1 MGRNTNR
8 EVVVVPEKRLVEIEA
23 GGGQAKLHWEGKRSL
38 HRVTALLAQPVE
50 AYLPARSKGQQWE
63 SKTWTGWPDA
73 YPQGGLLFHGDNKDV
88 LAHLLASE
96 FRGRVNLIYIDP
108 PFASGANYARKVRL
122 RGVPGAVR
130 IDGRGNSLG
139 KQVQYSDV
147 WTDDSYLQFMY
158 ERLLLL
164 QGLLAEDGSI
174 YLHCDWHK
182 SHHLRCL
189 MDEVFGAKNQRNEIV
204 WFYPRGGD
212 SEKQFNRKHD
222 TILYYTK
229 GSDWT
234 FNYHDVLIPYTQ
246 EQIDRFDQEDERGCF
261 YWNVNPRGERVKT
274 YLRKNG
280 IGEYDVWNIGINAAQ
295 IRDIGYPTM
304 KPEPLLERIIRASS
318 HPGDIVLD
326 CFAGSGTTAVVAQ
339 ELGRRWIAGDDNP
352 VAIQTMTKRLQATI
366 SEQAGEGQFSTFP
379 GFTVWRVSEGQGK
392 QRVGQQQAIA
402 QVSVGRLDGATRPEP
417 IIRVT
422 VEDYVNPTLVECLQH
437 QQGKPL
443 TGVTDWRAM
452 VDCVMIDPAYD
463 GRVFRVALAD
473 IPVKR
478 NELVSGSYELRAPA
492 GKTTV
497 AVKIVDVLGEELL
510 VVKRLQ
516 DKALID

>member
-1 MGRNTNR
+1 MTGGDCAGNTNR
-8 EVVVVPEKRLVEIEA
+8 EAVVVPEKRLVRIEA
-23 GGGQAKLHWEGKRSL
+23 AGNQATLHWEGKRSL
-38 HRVTALLAQPVE
+38 RQVAAGPAQLVE
-50 AYLPARSKGQQWE
+50 AYLPAQSE
-63 SKTWTGWPDA
+63 TWIGWPAA
-73 YPQGGLLFHGDNKDV
+73 YPQGGLLFHGNNKDV

-122 RGVPGAVR
+122 RGVPRAVS
-130 IDGRGNSLG
+130 DGRGNGLG
-139 KQVQYSDV
+139 EQVQYSDV

-164 QGLLAEDGSI
+164 RGLLAEDGSI
-174 YLHCDWHK
+174 YLHCDWRK

-189 MDEVFGAKNQRNEIV
+189 MDEVFGAENQRNEIV

-234 FNYHDVLIPYTQ
+234 FNYHDVLIPYTRK
-246 EQIDRFDQEDERGCF
+246 QIDRFDQEDERGRF

-295 IRDIGYPTM
+295 IRDVGYPTM
-304 KPEPLLERIIRASS
+304 KPEALLERIIRASS

-339 ELGRRWIAGDDNP
+339 KLGRRWIAGDDNP
-352 VAIQTMTKRLQATI
+352 VAIQTTTKRLHATV
-366 SEQAGEGQFSTFP
+366 SDQVETGRLSTCP

-392 QRVGQQQAIA
+392 QRVGRQQAVA
-402 QVSVGRLDGATRPEP
+402 QVSVDRLDGPTRPEP

-422 VEDYVNPTLVECLQH
+422 VEDYVNLRLVECLQSERS
-437 QQGKPL
+437 KPL
-443 TGVTDWRAM
+443 LDRTDWRAM

-492 GKTTV
+492 GEAIV
-497 AVKIVDVLGEELL
+497 AVKVVDVLGEELL
-510 VVKRLQ
+510 VAKQLPNKAKR
-516 DKALID
+516 